1 MSNGERD
8 GEGGGNDQTVPSL
21 RTPFGTEVLDGAAS
35 ERPVLPSAP
44 PIPIP
49 RQTAVVDDAVAVEAP
64 TSDPAGDGMH
74 ASRPVGSEPS
84 SEADNREVTERM
96 GSDAAPRDDTPQLDG
111 TVLADRYR
119 LDFELGRGGMG
130 TVYAGRHLS
139 LGIPIAVKVML
150 PRYAADP
157 HWLRRF
163 EREAKATSR
172 LHQRNVVRVLDFGRH
187 EGLPYLVMEMLEGTP
202 LSDWLVGR
210 PSPPTLAE
218 VSEVMLGI
226 FDAFEAAHGAG
237 IIHRDLKPDNVF
249 LATESDG
256 KRVVKILDFGLA
268 HMKEPESATLT
279 QADMVAGTPEYM
291 SPEQCR
297 TLQVGPAADIYAMG
311 CLLTEMLQLEP
322 PFVGKTHVDVMTKQM
337 FYEPPALRRGAE
349 AEPVPP
355 LLERLRLDML
365 AKRAGSRPTSVQ
377 EARRRFIEALSAE
390 AEAELLPPRK
400 GAAPDGAREAR
411 LPAWEG
417 ESAEQPSRLRGTV
430 GLWTLEPSE
439 QGVDEMCTM
448 ALRARG
454 ARTKRLADA
463 AGMADVDVVVLDAG
477 PKLGEALEAL
487 RRSAGQSRVIVCL
500 EQVTPEAMSEL
511 IAAGAAAVV
520 AYPVEADKLARKV
533 RRQLA
538 RAQRLP

>member
-8 GEGGGNDQTVPSL
+8 GGGSDQTVPSL
-21 RTPFGTEVLDGAAS
+21 RTPFGTEVLDS
-35 ERPVLPSAP
+35 EGSKRRLVPSAP

-49 RQTAVVDDAVAVEAP
+49 RQTAIVEEVVPAARPHDDA
-64 TSDPAGDGMH
+64 PASNGLED
-74 ASRPVGSEPS
+74 S
-84 SEADNREVTERM
+84 
-96 GSDAAPRDDTPQLDG
+96 DDTEPMSTDDVPGDETPRLDG
-111 TVLADRYR
+111 VVLGGRYR

-139 LGIPIAVKVML
+139 LAIPIAVKVML

-187 EGLPYLVMEMLEGTP
+187 EGLPFLVMELLEGTP

-210 PSPPTLAE
+210 PSPPTLEE
-218 VSEVMLGI
+218 VAEVMLGI
-226 FDAFEAAHGAG
+226 FDAFDAAHSEG

-256 KRVVKILDFGLA
+256 QQIVKILDFGLA
-268 HMKEPESATLT
+268 HMTEPDSDTLT
-279 QADMVAGTPEYM
+279 KAEMVAGTPEYM

-322 PFVGKTHVDVMTKQM
+322 PFVGRTHVDVMTKQM
-337 FYEPPALRRGAE
+337 FYEPPALRRGAD

-365 AKRAGSRPTSVQ
+365 SKRAASRPASVREAKR
-377 EARRRFIEALSAE
+377 RFVEALSAE

-400 GAAPDGAREAR
+400 DAGPGGARQDRVPIWEAE
-411 LPAWEG
+411 EG
-417 ESAEQPSRLRGTV
+417 DGGSPGRASRMRGEV
-430 GLWTLEPSE
+430 GLWSLERRE
-439 QGVDEMCTM
+439 RGLDEMCTM

-454 ARTKRLADA
+454 ARTRSIE
-463 AGMADVDVVVLDAG
+463 GVEEMVDVDVVVLDAG
-477 PKLGEALEAL
+477 SKLREALEVSRA
-487 RRSAGQSRVIVCL
+487 SGGVARVIVCL
-500 EQVTPEAMSEL
+500 EEVTPEAMREL
-511 IAAGAAAVV
+511 IEAGAAVV
-520 AYPVEADKLARKV
+520 IPYPVEADKLARKV

-538 RAQRLP
+538 RAQRSS